1 MYSRVGKTLMVG
13 RGPTGPSRAFLAFV
27 VDDPAAVDVRDRAA
41 ALRLATDTFADARW
55 PLADRVVAAMADA
68 DDLYFD
74 TVSQIRMPS
83 WSTGRVTLVGD
94 AAFAPSFLSG
104 QGTSLALIGAYA
116 LASELTADPADPGT
130 ALPAY
135 ERRLRPFAERNQ
147 ALALRSGSSVLPR
160 TARDLRR
167 RNLKFR
173 AAPWL
178 QRLGLLKVLANSH
191 VREASNDFALAT
203 SDR

>member
-1 MYSRVGKTLMVG
+1 
-13 RGPTGPSRAFLAFV
+13 
-27 VDDPAAVDVRDRAA
+27 
-41 ALRLATDTFADARW
+41 
-55 PLADRVVAAMADA
+55 MADA

-83 WSTGRVTLVGD
+83 WSTGRVTLAGD

-104 QGTSLALIGAYA
+104 QGTSLALIAA
-116 LASELTADPADPGT
+116 HTLAAELAADPLNPRT
-130 ALPAY
+130 AFLAY
-135 ERRLRPFAERNQ
+135 ERRLRPFVERNQ
-147 ALALRSGSSVLPR
+147 ALALRSGSNVLPR

-178 QRLGLLKVLANSH
+178 QRLGLLNVLSSAH
-191 VREASNDFALAT
+191 VRDASNDFALAT